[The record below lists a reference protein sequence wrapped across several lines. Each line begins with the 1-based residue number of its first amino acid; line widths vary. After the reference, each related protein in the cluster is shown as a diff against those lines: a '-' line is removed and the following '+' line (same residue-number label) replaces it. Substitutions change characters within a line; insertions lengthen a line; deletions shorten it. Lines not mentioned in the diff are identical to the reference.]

1 MFRFGVIFKDD
12 YNNLIYMLDSKK
24 VFDCVLVKSI
34 SVVFVGESN
43 ECFLEFKGIEKKEV
57 VINYMDLENKI

>member
-12 YNNLIYMLDSKK
+12 YNNLIYVIDSKK

-34 SVVFVGESN
+34 SVVFVGESY
-43 ECFLEFKGIEKKEV
+43 ECFLEFKGV
-57 VINYMDLENKI
+57 VKI